1 MSIKIGIYIAI
12 AFAVVGIAGG
22 VYYKI
27 YNSGK
32 QAVYIEQEKKLN
44 TLKDKTHDAQTDA
57 LTDPK
62 PRDSLRKY
70 SRPND

>member
-1 MSIKIGIYIAI
+1 MSLKIGLYIAI
-12 AFAVVGIAGG
+12 AIAVAGIGG
-22 VYYKI
+22 GIYYKI
-27 YNSGK
+27 YNDGK
-32 QAVYIEQEKKLN
+32 KAVYLEQEKKLN

>member
-1 MSIKIGIYIAI
+1 MGIKIGIYIAI
-12 AFAVVGIAGG
+12 AIAVTGIAGG
-22 VYYKI
+22 IYYKI
-27 YNSGK
+27 YNDGK
-32 QAVYIEQEKKLN
+32 EAVRIEQERKLN
-44 TLKDKTHDAQTDA
+44 TLKDVTHDAQTDA

>member
-1 MSIKIGIYIAI
+1 MTVKIGIYIAI
-12 AFAVVGIAGG
+12 AVAVAGLAGG

-27 YNSGK
+27 YNDGK
-32 QAVYIEQEKKLN
+32 EAVRREQEKKLN
-44 TLKDKTHDAQTDA
+44 VLKDTTHDAQTGA

-70 SRPND
+70 SRPDD